1 MTSYAERSKES
12 NDCRP
17 SDNNDECCPDTK
29 TDRFLN
35 SAIYGIGVLLT
46 LFTIYYAYEYP
57 MSRLRYSNILVAS
70 QNRLDFTS
78 SSLN

>member
-1 MTSYAERSKES
+1 MNAA
-12 NDCRP
+12 
-17 SDNNDECCPDTK
+17 PDTK